1 MPYNG
6 HYEKERDRSR
16 TERRRIGMVSG
27 YPMVRGVRHDD
38 APALDV
44 SAMRLL

>member
-16 TERRRIGMVSG
+16 TERRRVGTVSDD
-27 YPMVRGVRHDD
+27 PMVRGVRLDD